1 MCPKHYSYSNDR
13 LGKRKGANDINFK
26 LKSKYPYKKKEET
39 IKSLIK
45 IIK

>member
-1 MCPKHYSYSNDR
+1 MCPKHYSYSNDL
-13 LGKRKGANDINFK
+13 LGKIKGANDINFK
-26 LKSKYPYKKKEET
+26 LKSKYPCEKKEET

>member
-1 MCPKHYSYSNDR
+1 MCPKHYSYSNDL

-39 IKSLIK
+39 IKSLTK